1 MLHPCWYIIDFHTIR
16 KGSCSSYDFDSA
28 DCSCRRR
35 GMLMSRTSCRG
46 CRREFGCYSG
56 GGTYRCHSEGT
67 AGSVMAY
74 SQPPALGALV
84 LSLLLAAASGVRNSE
99 IIRTVDLTGS
109 ITRVALQISA
119 EGE

>member
-1 MLHPCWYIIDFHTIR
+1 
-16 KGSCSSYDFDSA
+16 
-28 DCSCRRR
+28 
-35 GMLMSRTSCRG
+35 
-46 CRREFGCYSG
+46 
-56 GGTYRCHSEGT
+56 
-67 AGSVMAY
+67 MAY